1 VDSKLIRKSN
11 NRFETLSAKKI
22 REEEKEI
29 SERDILQMQV
39 EEGNVNIS
47 DIRRYEKL
55 MNGKAVLAI
64 SNANIMQGE
73 EKLS

>member
-1 VDSKLIRKSN
+1 MDSKLIRKSN